1 MFLIQRKRNHFYSNK
16 VRFRFLFLPFSDR
29 IIVVNTPKGEW
40 TPQFPTTTDLGAAI
54 AFVSFWFNFLGY
66 LEASAYPT
74 LVLNNSCLFDSRET
88 KMLFLL
94 LVVFCLL
101 VCFASFDSK
110 LDLKTERKK
119 NLPQLIVTHLYQNAR
134 EEQMRI
140 QLSSI
145 FKLSS

>member
-1 MFLIQRKRNHFYSNK
+1 MFLIQRKRNNFYSNK
-16 VRFRFLFLPFSDR
+16 VRFCFLFLPFSDR

-40 TPQFPTTTDLGAAI
+40 TPQLPTTTDLGAAI

-74 LVLNNSCLFDSRET
+74 LVLNNSCLFDSRE
-88 KMLFLL
+88 KKK
-94 LVVFCLL
+94 VVFVVVGCLL